1 MASGAMMRPD
11 FRPSPKL
18 YPFESRWFESSVG
31 RVHYIDEGE
40 GRPILFMH
48 GNATWSF
55 LYRGIISRLRDR
67 FRCIAPDCPGF
78 GLSDRPAG
86 YAYTWSEHAAVIG
99 ELVEH
104 LGLDGLVVMGH
115 DGGGPI
121 GLRVALSAPDR
132 IAGIVL
138 GNTWFWPPHQRS
150 MRLFARIMAT
160 RPLQWA
166 ILRRNLFVERVIPAS
181 TARKLTRE
189 EMDHYRGVQ
198 PTPELRVGIAKWPR
212 EILAA
217 KPLLSE
223 LERAVPR
230 QLGSRLAL
238 LVWGMR
244 DPWFQASAYV
254 PRIKAA
260 FPDCKVVELPKAK
273 LFIQEDSPQEVAHAI
288 TETFA

>member
-1 MASGAMMRPD
+1 MRPD
-11 FRPSPKL
+11 FRPSPEL

-31 RVHYIDEGE
+31 LVHYVDEGE
-40 GRPILFMH
+40 GRPILFLH
-48 GNATWSF
+48 ANATWSF

-67 FRCIAPDCPGF
+67 FRCVAPDCPGF

-86 YAYTWSEHAAVIG
+86 YAYTWSEHAAVIS
-99 ELVEH
+99 ELVDH
-104 LGLDGLVVMGH
+104 LGLDELIVMGH

-132 IAGIVL
+132 VTGIVL

-181 TARKLTRE
+181 TARKLTWE
-189 EMDHYRGVQ
+189 EMDHYRDVQ
-198 PTPELRVGIAKWPR
+198 PTPELRVGIARWPR

-217 KPLLSE
+217 EPLLSE
-223 LERAVPR
+223 LAREVPR
-230 QLGSRLAL
+230 QLGSKSAL

-244 DPWFQASAYV
+244 DPWFRASAYV
-254 PRIKAA
+254 PRIRAA
-260 FPDCKVVELPKAK
+260 FFDCMVVELPKAK
-273 LFIQEDSPQEVAHAI
+273 LFIQEDAPQEIARAI
-288 TETFA
+288 TERFG